1 MLYILAEETFYSA
14 IFAEKMGTPLTSVS
28 KGRELIH
35 KMTEEKGLQ
44 L

>member
-1 MLYILAEETFYSA
+1 VLHILAEETFYSA
-14 IFAEKMGTPLTSVS
+14 IIVEKMGAPLTSVS
-28 KGRELIH
+28 KGRELMH